1 MIIIITFRRKI
12 KMLTDEDV
20 CRITDE
26 IRRRR
31 DYYFVT
37 DVRRISDGKQILKKY
52 LEDVNMENKR
62 KVREIQIDVVGGC
75 REVYE
80 IINKNLE
87 KCLIDIKWMRETC
100 DLYQWRK
107 DYFNFNLPLL
117 QGSWFTNSYYIN
129 TMTYQITKNF
139 EQVVDICCSNL
150 YLNQNGNH
158 GLYFEVKEDLN
169 WRGIIDIIVKDFQ
182 SLSKTGMTLKNI
194 IEELTRNDEYCYF
207 GQEARSIV
215 IFLER

>member
-1 MIIIITFRRKI
+1 M
-12 KMLTDEDV
+12 
-20 CRITDE
+20 
-26 IRRRR
+26 
-31 DYYFVT
+31 T

-52 LEDVNMENKR
+52 LEDVNMEKKR

-107 DYFNFNLPLL
+107 DFFNFNLPLL

-169 WRGIIDIIVKDFQ
+169 WRGIIDILVKATPIHVYSLLNDRGHLTRLQIITHQ
-182 SLSKTGMTLKNI
+182 SLLGNGAINYAFEFDHLYPT
-194 IEELTRNDEYCYF
+194 Y
-207 GQEARSIV
+207 
-215 IFLER
+215 